1 MPELPLGLGAHSLS
15 HSVLT
20 RESTLILLLEV
31 SYFQLRHSKSGNS
44 RPGLTSCA
52 PNYWRGMFIKNTR
65 SGGSTSIL
73 NISSITFTRMR
84 ELSNLYLFPMYISD
98 GMVSFNLTMQPEEDL
113 ATAATC
119 TTCRF
124 KEDKSNYWTAVM
136 YFKHQNGTFMRV
148 RTIDAPM
155 WIPADFQCRL
165 GPANPQSLHWI
176 AEGGHDSI
184 LYTWVSS
191 LPEGNCLPKGK
202 FFQVHFQPLYIYW
215 SLPAHHRI
223 LDQNVVIIWSIISV

>member
-155 WIPADFQCRL
+155 
-165 GPANPQSLHWI
+165 
-176 AEGGHDSI
+176 
-184 LYTWVSS
+184 
-191 LPEGNCLPKGK
+191 
-202 FFQVHFQPLYIYW
+202 
-215 SLPAHHRI
+215 
-223 LDQNVVIIWSIISV
+223 